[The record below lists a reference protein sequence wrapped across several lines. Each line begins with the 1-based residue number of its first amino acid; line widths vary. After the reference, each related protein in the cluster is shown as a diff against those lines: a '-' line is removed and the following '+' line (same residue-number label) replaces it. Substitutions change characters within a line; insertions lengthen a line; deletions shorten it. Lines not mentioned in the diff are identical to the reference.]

1 MVGLDE
7 GNPLLDAFEALVSS
21 FLTENPLSVDGEIER
36 EWDETTADRLVFQ
49 TLPLAEEQRKVLS
62 AIRNQD
68 AKFIIVEGPPGTG
81 KSHTIT
87 AIAFELICVERSI
100 NIIR

>member
-1 MVGLDE
+1 M
-7 GNPLLDAFEALVSS
+7 LDAFEALVSS

-36 EWDETTADRLVFQ
+36 EWDETETADRLVFQ
-49 TLPLAEEQRKVLS
+49 SPLPLAEEQRKVLS

-87 AIAFELICVERSI
+87 AIAL
-100 NIIR
+100 N